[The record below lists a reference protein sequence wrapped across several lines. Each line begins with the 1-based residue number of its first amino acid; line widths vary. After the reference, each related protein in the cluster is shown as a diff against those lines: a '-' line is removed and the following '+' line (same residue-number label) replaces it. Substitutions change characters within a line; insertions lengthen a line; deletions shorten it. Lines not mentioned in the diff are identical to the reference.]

1 MSIVL
6 GQYSGI
12 GSQLFIQSGNAL
24 LSRVAAWVGAMP
36 STIGINATSITANT
50 LATASSTTAQLSV
63 GDMVGYNIQG
73 PFAMVTAVTSGNVTL
88 SDPDGI
94 WNNATYPVAIL
105 KLPSSSTVEIYS
117 SIQLAELKMRTL
129 ELPALRS
136 NPFDPIAPD
145 TLTTDGNGLAPIP
158 IDMNWPI
165 LFFQD
170 SASSTTT
177 TNNGPWIVYD
187 RVGDREIIRRKMV
200 DQLYIKPLG
209 LATPIR
215 AAFSEVGPNYAFS
228 PNPGAGTIIKAYYYR
243 TFNQL
248 FTATND
254 AVTPIYQSNVVLA
267 SFPEGYFYATLWA
280 YYAKNK
286 NDSEAQ
292 KWDALFNDAYGE
304 IEDQNSQGKWKG
316 GDLHLTSE
324 FQPRTQRYGTK

>member
-1 MSIVL
+1 MSLVL
-6 GQYSGI
+6 SSYSSI

-24 LSRVAAWVGAMP
+24 LSRVAQWVGAMP
-36 STIGINATSITANT
+36 SSIGVNATALTTNT
-50 LATASSTTAQLSV
+50 LTTASTTTALLAI
-63 GDMVGYNIQG
+63 GDMIGYNIQG
-73 PFAMVTAVTSGNVTL
+73 PFAMVTAVSNTAITL

-94 WNNATYPVAIL
+94 WNNATFPVAIQ
-105 KLPSSSTVEIYS
+105 KLPSSSTVEIFA
-117 SIQLAELKMRTL
+117 SIQMAEMKMRTL

-136 NPFDPIAPD
+136 NPYDPIAPD
-145 TLTTDGNGLAPIP
+145 LLTTDGNGLAPIP
-158 IDMNWPI
+158 QDMVKPV

-200 DQLYIKPLG
+200 DQIYIKPLG
-209 LATPIR
+209 LAVPIR
-215 AAFSEVGPNYAFS
+215 AAFSEVGPNYVFS

-248 FTATND
+248 FTTTND
-254 AVTPIYQSNVVLA
+254 AVTPIYQTNAVLA
-267 SFPEGYFYATLWA
+267 SFPEGYFYSTLWA

-286 NDSEAQ
+286 NDAEAQ
-292 KWDALFNDAYGE
+292 KWDSLFNDAYGE
-304 IEDQNSQGKWKG
+304 IEDQNSKGKWAG

>member
-1 MSIVL
+1 MSIVM
-6 GQYSGI
+6 GAYSAV

-24 LSRVAAWVGAMP
+24 LSRVAQWVGAIP
-36 STIGINATSITANT
+36 STISVNATALASNT
-50 LATASSTTAQLSV
+50 LTTSSSTTALLAI
-63 GDMVGYNIQG
+63 GDMIGYNLQG
-73 PFAMVTAVTSGNVTL
+73 PFAMVTAVTSTTVTL

-94 WNNATYPVAIL
+94 WNNAVFPVAIL
-105 KLPSSSTVEIYS
+105 KLPSSSTVEIFS
-117 SIQLAELKMRTL
+117 SIQMGEMKMRTL

-136 NPFDPIAPD
+136 NPYDPISPAL
-145 TLTTDGNGLAPIP
+145 LTTDGNGLAPIP
-158 IDMNWPI
+158 QDMAKPI

-200 DQLYIKPLG
+200 DQIYIKPLG
-209 LATPIR
+209 LAVPIR
-215 AAFSEVGPNYAFS
+215 AAFSEVGPNYVFS
-228 PNPGAGTIIKAYYYR
+228 PNPGAGTIIKAYYYQ
-243 TFNQL
+243 TFLQL
-248 FTATND
+248 FTATGD
-254 AVTPIYQSNVVLA
+254 AVTPIIQTNAVLA

-292 KWDALFNDAYGE
+292 KWGSLFDDAYGE
-304 IEDQNSQGKWKG
+304 IEDQNNRGKWAG